1 MKEAELGSVTHR
13 QGVHRACPSRSRH
26 DNALAFHMNFRQ
38 CCWNEEAWKENEQ
51 KIRPLSAFK
60 SANKGYPLTRR
71 GKGLLPQEI
80 LEFNWEVIFLVTP

>member
-1 MKEAELGSVTHR
+1 MPWLSTDV
-13 QGVHRACPSRSRH
+13 
-26 DNALAFHMNFRQ
+26 NFRQ